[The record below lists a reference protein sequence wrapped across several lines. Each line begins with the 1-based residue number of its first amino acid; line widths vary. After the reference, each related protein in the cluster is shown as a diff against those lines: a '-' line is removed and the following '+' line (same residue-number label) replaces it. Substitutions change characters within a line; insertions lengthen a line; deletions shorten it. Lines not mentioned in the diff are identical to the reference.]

1 MFYEFGVPALA
12 RGKGINRAVTPKL
25 PEINLLA
32 LYLDGNLD
40 GLDETR
46 HGTVNCVRRRVS

>member
-1 MFYEFGVPALA
+1 MFYEFGVPA
-12 RGKGINRAVTPKL
+12 RAEKESIAHEVTPKL

-46 HGTVNCVRRRVS
+46 QHR